1 MWEKAVRKHEFCKM
15 PVWKCVVKILIRLQ
29 KKSYSE
35 FLSIHFCDSR
45 QVSQKTQAPC
55 RFSRTK
61 GVSED
66 GESGLGLLSS
76 TASSLMQI
84 YLFALYRR

>member
-1 MWEKAVRKHEFCKM
+1 M
-15 PVWKCVVKILIRLQ
+15 KILIRLQ

-35 FLSIHFCDSR
+35 FLSIRFCDSR

-66 GESGLGLLSS
+66 GGSGLGLLSS
-76 TASSLMQI
+76 TVL
-84 YLFALYRR
+84 LFSADLLVCFIQKMNFRQQP